1 MHQADISLEHVAKVE
16 GAADVRVQIRDGKVT
31 DVKYAITEAK
41 RFYTKGVEGKPVIAL
56 PGLLSRICGTC
67 SNAHIMAS
75 IEACEH
81 SQGIVPTEQTMALR
95 HLTMC
100 GLNIRDHAL
109 HLYLF
114 ALPDMVGKD
123 NFLSLDEN
131 DPAQHQML
139 HDAFDIKAAGNFLA
153 ELVAGRSVHAVLPTL
168 GGFLKIPD
176 KKGIDE
182 AVNKLWAVREAA
194 IRTVKLFAETSFHF
208 DRKTSFMALV
218 PTDGKFGFLDGEI
231 VTSQGERIPESG
243 YKQHLEHFIMP
254 YSQASGYKHH
264 GEPYMV
270 GSLAR
275 LNLAKDL
282 LHPKTKESL
291 AEWLKLFPST
301 DIYHNNTAQA
311 VEIVQCID
319 QAIELLTTREYKP
332 EAPVRV
338 PPRAGV
344 GVGVVEAPRGTLYHL
359 VETDAKGT
367 CVRGEVMVPTN
378 QNQVNMEAD
387 IGGIVQ
393 AMLPDTD
400 EPKILHEIE
409 KLVRAYDPCMSCA
422 AHFLKLKMERT

>member
-31 DVKYAITEAK
+31 DVRYSITEVK
-41 RFYTKGVEGKPVIAL
+41 RFYVKAVEGKPMVAI
-56 PGLLSRICGTC
+56 PSLLARICGTC
-67 SNAHIMAS
+67 SNAHILAS
-75 IEACEH
+75 IEACEK

-114 ALPDMVGKD
+114 ALPDIVGKD
-123 NFLSLDEN
+123 NFLELDEK
-131 DPAQHQML
+131 DPVQHQML
-139 HDAFDIKAAGNFLA
+139 HDAFDLKAAGNFLS
-153 ELVAGRSVHAVLPTL
+153 ELVAGRSVHGVLPAV

-176 KKGIDE
+176 KKGIDQ
-182 AVNKLWAVREAA
+182 AVEKLKSVRDAA
-194 IRTVKLFAETSFHF
+194 IRTVKIFADAPFHF
-208 DRKTSFMALV
+208 DRKTHYMALV
-218 PTDGKFGFLDGEI
+218 PTNGQFGFLDGEI
-231 VTSQGERIPESG
+231 VTSEGEHIPESD
-243 YKQHLEHFIMP
+243 YKNHVEHFILTH
-254 YSQASGYKHH
+254 SQGSGYKHH

-270 GSLAR
+270 GALAR
-275 LNLAKDL
+275 LNLNRHL
-282 LHPKTKESL
+282 LHPKTQESC

-301 DIYHNNTAQA
+301 DIYHNNLAQA
-311 VEIVQCID
+311 IELVQCID
-319 QAIELLTTREYKP
+319 QAVDLLTAREYRP
-332 EAPVRV
+332 EAPIRV

-344 GVGVVEAPRGTLYHL
+344 GIGVIEAPRGTLYHL

-367 CVRGEVMVPTN
+367 CIRGEVMVPTG
-378 QNQVNMEAD
+378 QNQANMQED
-387 IGGIVQ
+387 IGQIVQ

-422 AHFLKLKMERT
+422 SHFLKLKIEQA